1 MIPPL
6 VPLSILSCDELY
18 GRLARNRS
26 RCRKTQDISP
36 LLYNMS
42 HHPKRTLHR
51 FYWAI
56 MQKQTN
62 SVGLLKQLNWQPVEW
77 RIKFKIAR
85 ITYKTISTTQPVY
98 VYSSLKHY
106 TPSRTC
112 VRLTLN
118 CSFPVSAHV
127 SVLAASLLPLQLFW
141 NSLHLAIRSSVSTY
155 SFRRQLKTF
164 FYNLAFR
171 PS

>member
-85 ITYKTISTTQPVY
+85 ITYKTISTTQTAY
-98 VYSSLKHY
+98 LY
-106 TPSRTC
+106 
-112 VRLTLN
+112 
-118 CSFPVSAHV
+118 
-127 SVLAASLLPLQLFW
+127 
-141 NSLHLAIRSSVSTY
+141 
-155 SFRRQLKTF
+155 
-164 FYNLAFR
+164 
-171 PS
+171 